1 MKIAKLTPFLSVSPQ
16 IAGAD
21 LGTLAAQGFRAVVNN
36 RPDGEAED
44 QPASAMLAAAA
55 ERVGLDYRHVP
66 AVSGKITDDDVAAF
80 AEALEEVKGPV
91 LAFCRTGTRSTT
103 LWALAE
109 ARHLDP
115 QVILTTA
122 AEAGYDLAALKPR
135 LDVRWRTAELA
146 GSPARVV
153 EFAPAET
160 HDVVIV
166 GGGSAGLATASSLL
180 HRRPSLRIA
189 VIEPRERH
197 YYQPGWT
204 LVGGGVF
211 DRALTE
217 RSMAA
222 VMPEGVRWI
231 RGAVAAFE
239 PERNRVVLE
248 DGTRIAYRTLIA
260 APGIELHWAGVEGL
274 QETLGKNGVT
284 SNYLFEMAPYT
295 WELVQTLKNG
305 RALFTQPPMPIKCA
319 GAPQKAMYLAC
330 DAWRRRGV
338 LPDVAVEFHTATP
351 VLFGVK
357 EFVPPLMAYIEKYGV
372 SLNLT
377 SNLKAVDG
385 PGHKAWF
392 EVKREG
398 GASETVE
405 RSFDMIHVCPPQR
418 APAFVRNSALA
429 DAAGWI
435 EVSPETLQ
443 HPRYG
448 NVFGLGDACS
458 APNAK
463 TAAAAR
469 KQAPVVALNVLAVLD
484 GKGPRALYDGYG
496 SCPLTVERGKIVL
509 AEFGYGGK
517 LLPTFPFIEATKP
530 SRLAWLLKEK
540 MLPTIYWE
548 LMLKGREWLAR
559 PTVLP
564 HEPGA
569 HEAQAACDYTEPGQ
583 RTATRG
589 LNR

>member
-16 IAGAD
+16 IAEAD
-21 LGTLAAQGFRAVVNN
+21 LGALAAQGFRAVINN
-36 RPDGEAED
+36 RPNHEAEG
-44 QPASAMLAAAA
+44 QPASAALAAAA
-55 ERVGLDYRHVP
+55 ERVGLEYRHVP
-66 AVSGKITDDDVAAF
+66 VVSGSITDDHVAAF
-80 AEALEEVKGPV
+80 AAALDEVKGPV
-91 LAFCRTGTRSTT
+91 LAFCRTGTRSTA

-115 QVILTTA
+115 QAILSTA
-122 AEAGYDLAALKPR
+122 GEAGYDLAALKPR
-135 LDVRWRTAELA
+135 LEVRFRTAELA
-146 GSPARVV
+146 ASRDRLV
-153 EFAPAET
+153 EFAPGEI

-166 GGGSAGLATASSLL
+166 GGGAAGLATASSLL
-180 HRRPSLRIA
+180 RRRPSLRIA

-211 DRALTE
+211 DRARTE
-217 RSMAA
+217 RTMAQ
-222 VMPEGVRWI
+222 VMPRGVKWI

-239 PERNRVVLE
+239 PERSRVVLE
-248 DGTRIAYRTLIA
+248 DGARIAYRTLVA
-260 APGIELHWAGVEGL
+260 APGIELHWAGIEGL
-274 QETLGKNGVT
+274 QETLGKDGVT

-295 WELVQTLKNG
+295 WELVQTLKGG

-338 LPDVAVEFHTATP
+338 LTDVAVEFHTATP

-357 EFVPPLMAYIEKYGV
+357 EFVPPLMAYVQKYGIR
-372 SLNLT
+372 LNLT

-385 PGHKAWF
+385 PARKAWF
-392 EVKREG
+392 EVKREDG
-398 GASETVE
+398 VETVE
-405 RSFDMIHVCPPQR
+405 RAFDLIHVCPPQR
-418 APAFVRNSALA
+418 APAFVRDSALA

-484 GKGPRALYDGYG
+484 GQGPRALYDGYG

-517 LLPTFPFIEATKP
+517 LLPTFPFINATRP

-540 MLPTIYWE
+540 LLPTIYWE
-548 LMLKGREWLAR
+548 LMLKGREWLAT

-564 HEPGA
+564 HQPGA
-569 HEAQAACDYTEPGQ
+569 HEAQAACDYSEPDRRIAKG
-583 RTATRG
+583 A
-589 LNR
+589 

>member
-1 MKIAKLTPFLSVSPQ
+1 M
-16 IAGAD
+16 
-21 LGTLAAQGFRAVVNN
+21 
-36 RPDGEAED
+36 
-44 QPASAMLAAAA
+44 
-55 ERVGLDYRHVP
+55 
-66 AVSGKITDDDVAAF
+66 
-80 AEALEEVKGPV
+80 EELKGPV

-115 QVILTTA
+115 DAILTTA
-122 AEAGYDLAALKPR
+122 AEAGYDLGALKPR

-146 GSPARVV
+146 ASPGRLV
-153 EFAPAET
+153 ELAPSEI

-180 HRRPSLRIA
+180 RRRPSLKIA

-211 DRALTE
+211 DRARTE
-217 RSMAA
+217 RTMAD
-222 VMPEGVRWI
+222 VMPRGVKWI

-239 PERNRVVLE
+239 PDRNRVVLE

-274 QETLGKNGVT
+274 QDTLGKNGVT

-295 WELVQTLKNG
+295 WELVQNLRDG
-305 RALFTQPPMPIKCA
+305 QALFTQPPMPIKCA

-330 DAWRRRGV
+330 DAWQRRGV
-338 LPDVAVEFHTATP
+338 LPNVAVEFHTATP

-357 EFVPPLMAYIEKYGV
+357 EFVPPLMQYVQKYNV
-372 SLNLT
+372 ALSLT
-377 SNLKAVDG
+377 SNLKAIDG
-385 PGHKAWF
+385 PARKAWF

-398 GASETVE
+398 GSETVE

-418 APAFVRNSALA
+418 APAFVRESALA
-429 DAAGWI
+429 DGAGWI

-443 HPRYG
+443 HVRYG

-469 KQAPVVALNVLAVLD
+469 KQAPVVAMNVLAVLD
-484 GKGPRALYDGYG
+484 GHGPRALYDGYG

-530 SRLAWLLKEK
+530 SRLAWFLKEK
-540 MLPTIYWE
+540 MLPTIYWQ
-548 LMLKGREWLAR
+548 LMLKGHEWLAK

-569 HEAQAACDYTEPGQ
+569 HEAQAACDYNEPTKAPAQPG
-583 RTATRG
+583 RRAATG
-589 LNR
+589 G

>member
-1 MKIAKLTPFLSVSPQ
+1 MKIAKLTPFLAVSPQ
-16 IAGAD
+16 IAEAD
-21 LGTLAAQGFRAVVNN
+21 LGALAAQGFRAVINN

-44 QPASAMLAAAA
+44 QPESAALAAAA
-55 ERVGLDYRHVP
+55 GRVGLEYRHVP
-66 AVSGKITDDDVAAF
+66 VVSGKITDDDVAAF
-80 AEALEEVKGPV
+80 ARALDAVKGPV

-115 QVILTTA
+115 EAILATA

-135 LDVRWRTAELA
+135 LDVRWRSAELA
-146 GSPARVV
+146 TASPGRVV
-153 EFAPAET
+153 EFAPSET

-180 HRRPSLRIA
+180 RRRPSLRVA

-217 RSMAA
+217 RAMAD
-222 VMPEGVRWI
+222 VMPQGVRWI
-231 RGAVAAFE
+231 RGAVAVFE

-248 DGTRIAYRTLIA
+248 DGTRIAYRTLVV
-260 APGIELHWAGVEGL
+260 APGIELHWAGIEGL
-274 QETLGKNGVT
+274 PETLGKNGVT

-295 WELVQTLKNG
+295 WELVQTLKGG

-330 DAWRRRGV
+330 DYWRRRG
-338 LPDVAVEFHTATP
+338 LLSDIAVEFHTAAP

-357 EFVPPLMAYIEKYGV
+357 EFVPPLMAYVEKYGAA
-372 SLNLT
+372 LNLT
-377 SNLKAVDG
+377 SNLRAVDG
-385 PGHKAWF
+385 PARKAWF
-392 EVKREG
+392 EVKRSDG
-398 GASETVE
+398 TSETVE
-405 RSFDMIHVCPPQR
+405 QSFDMIHVCPPQR
-418 APAFVRNSALA
+418 APAFVRDSALA

-484 GKGPRALYDGYG
+484 GLGPRALYDGYG
-496 SCPLTVERGKIVL
+496 SCPLTVERGKILL

-517 LLPTFPFIEATKP
+517 LLPTFPFITATKP

-548 LMLKGREWLAR
+548 LMLKGREWLAK

-569 HEAQAACDYTEPGQ
+569 HDAQAACDYTEPKQ
-583 RTATRG
+583 RAAKG
-589 LNR
+589 A

>member
-21 LGTLAAQGFRAVVNN
+21 LGTLAAQGFRAVVSN

-548 LMLKGREWLAR
+548 LMVKGREWLAR

>member
-16 IAGAD
+16 IAETD
-21 LGTLAAQGFRAVVNN
+21 LGALAAQGFRAVINN

-44 QPASAMLAAAA
+44 QPVGATLAAAA
-55 ERVGLDYRHVP
+55 ERVGLAYRHLPV
-66 AVSGKITDDDVAAF
+66 VSGKVTDDDVAAF
-80 AEALEEVKGPV
+80 ADALGELKGPV

-103 LWALAE
+103 LWALSE

-115 QVILTTA
+115 DAILATA
-122 AEAGYDLAALKPR
+122 ADAGYDLSALKAR

-146 GSPARVV
+146 TPPGRVV
-153 EFAPAET
+153 EFGPTET

-166 GGGSAGLATASSLL
+166 GGGSAGLATAASLL
-180 HRRPSLRIA
+180 RRRPGLSIA

-211 DRALTE
+211 DRAETE
-217 RSMAA
+217 RPMAT
-222 VMPEGVRWI
+222 VMPKGVRWI
-231 RGAVAAFE
+231 RAAVTAFE

-248 DGTRIAYRTLIA
+248 DGARVAYRTLVA
-260 APGIELHWAGVEGL
+260 APGIELNWGGVEGL
-274 QETLGKNGVT
+274 QETLGRNGVT

-295 WELVQTLKNG
+295 WELIQNLKDG

-330 DAWRRRGV
+330 DHWLRRGV
-338 LPDVAVEFHTATP
+338 LQDIEVAFHTATP

-357 EFVPPLMAYIEKYGV
+357 EFVPPLMAYVEKYGAQ
-372 SLNLT
+372 LNF
-377 SNLKAVDG
+377 SANLKAIDG
-385 PGHKAWF
+385 SARKAWF
-392 EVKREG
+392 EVKRADG
-398 GASETVE
+398 GTERVE
-405 RSFDMIHVCPPQR
+405 RTFDMIHVCPPQR
-418 APAFVRNSALA
+418 APLFVRDSGLA

-469 KQAPVVALNVLAVLD
+469 KQAPVVAENVLAIQD
-484 GKGPRALYDGYG
+484 GRGPRALYDGYG

-509 AEFGYGGK
+509 AEFGYGGR
-517 LLPTFPFIEATKP
+517 LLPTFPFLDATKP
-530 SRLAWLLKEK
+530 SRFAWFLKEK

-548 LMLKGREWLAR
+548 LMLKGREWLAG
-559 PTVLP
+559 PTILP

-569 HEAQAACDYTEPGQ
+569 HEAQAACDYTLPAR
-583 RTATRG
+583 RTAKG
-589 LNR
+589 A

>member
-1 MKIAKLTPFLSVSPQ
+1 MKIAKLTPFLAVSPQ
-16 IAGAD
+16 IAEAD
-21 LGTLAAQGFRAVVNN
+21 LGALAAQGFRAVINN

-44 QPASAMLAAAA
+44 QPESAALAAAA
-55 ERVGLDYRHVP
+55 GRVGLEYRRVP
-66 AVSGKITDDDVAAF
+66 VVSGKITDDDVASF
-80 AEALEEVKGPV
+80 AQALDEVKGPV

-109 ARHLDP
+109 ARHLAP
-115 QVILTTA
+115 EAILATA

-135 LDVRWRTAELA
+135 LDVRWRSPELA
-146 GSPARVV
+146 ASPGRVV
-153 EFAPAET
+153 EFAPSET

-166 GGGSAGLATASSLL
+166 GGGSAGIATASSLL
-180 HRRPSLRIA
+180 RRRPSLKIA

-211 DRALTE
+211 DRAKTE
-217 RSMAA
+217 RTMAS
-222 VMPEGVRWI
+222 VMPRGVRWI

-248 DGTRIAYRTLIA
+248 DGSRIAYRTLVA

-274 QETLGKNGVT
+274 QETLGRNGVT

-295 WELVQTLKNG
+295 WELVQTLKGG

-330 DAWRRRGV
+330 DAWLRRGV
-338 LPDVAVEFHTATP
+338 LQDVAVEFHTAAP

-357 EFVPPLMAYIEKYGV
+357 EFVPPLMAYVEKYGAA
-372 SLNLT
+372 LNLT

-385 PGHKAWF
+385 PGRKAWF
-392 EVKREG
+392 EVKRSDG
-398 GASETVE
+398 TSETVE

-418 APAFVRNSALA
+418 APAFVRDSALA

-448 NVFGLGDACS
+448 NVFSLGDACS

-484 GKGPRALYDGYG
+484 GHGPRALYDGYG
-496 SCPLTVERGKIVL
+496 SCPLTVERGKILL

-517 LLPTFPFIEATKP
+517 LLPTFPFIDATKP
-530 SRLAWLLKEK
+530 SRLAWLFKEK

-548 LMLKGREWLAR
+548 LMLKGREWLAK

-569 HEAQAACDYTEPGQ
+569 HEAQAACDYAEPRQ
-583 RTATRG
+583 RAAKGT
-589 LNR
+589 

>member
-1 MKIAKLTPFLSVSPQ
+1 M
-16 IAGAD
+16 
-21 LGTLAAQGFRAVVNN
+21 
-36 RPDGEAED
+36 
-44 QPASAMLAAAA
+44 
-55 ERVGLDYRHVP
+55 
-66 AVSGKITDDDVAAF
+66 
-80 AEALEEVKGPV
+80 
-91 LAFCRTGTRSTT
+91 
-103 LWALAE
+103 
-109 ARHLDP
+109 
-115 QVILTTA
+115 
-122 AEAGYDLAALKPR
+122 
-135 LDVRWRTAELA
+135 
-146 GSPARVV
+146 
-153 EFAPAET
+153 
-160 HDVVIV
+160 
-166 GGGSAGLATASSLL
+166 
-180 HRRPSLRIA
+180 
-189 VIEPRERH
+189 EPRERH
-197 YYQPGWT
+197 DYQPGWT

-222 VMPEGVRWI
+222 VMPKGVRWI

-248 DGTRIAYRTLIA
+248 DGTRIAYRTLVA

-295 WELVQTLKNG
+295 RKLVQKLEDG

-357 EFVPPLMAYIEKYGV
+357 EFVPSLMAYVEKYGV

-377 SNLKAVDG
+377 SNLKAADG
-385 PGHKAWF
+385 PGRKAWF

-405 RSFDMIHVCPPQR
+405 RTFDMIHVCPPQR
-418 APAFVRNSALA
+418 APAFVRDSALA

-517 LLPTFPFIEATKP
+517 LLPTFSFIEASKP

-540 MLPTIYWE
+540 LLPTIYWQ
-548 LMLKGREWLAR
+548 LMLKGREWLAK
-559 PTVLP
+559 PTILP

-569 HEAQAACDYTEPGQ
+569 HEAQAACGYTEPGR
-583 RTATRG
+583 RTAKG
-589 LNR
+589 A

>member
-1 MKIAKLTPFLSVSPQ
+1 MKIDKLTPFLSVSPQ
-16 IAGAD
+16 IAEAD
-21 LGTLAAQGFRAVVNN
+21 LGALAAQGFRAVISN
-36 RPDGEAED
+36 RPDSEAED
-44 QPASAMLAAAA
+44 QPTSAALGAAAQ
-55 ERVGLDYRHVP
+55 RVGLDYRHVP
-66 AVSGKITDDDVAAF
+66 VVSGRITDGDVAAF
-80 AEALEEVKGPV
+80 AQALDELKGPV

-115 QVILTTA
+115 EAILATA
-122 AEAGYDLAALKPR
+122 AGAGYDLAALKPR
-135 LDVRWRTAELA
+135 LDVRWRTTELA
-146 GSPARVV
+146 ASPGRVV
-153 EFAPAET
+153 EFAPAEI

-166 GGGSAGLATASSLL
+166 GGGAAGLATASSLL
-180 HRRPSLRIA
+180 RRRPSLRIA

-222 VMPEGVRWI
+222 VMPKGVRWI
-231 RGAVAAFE
+231 RGAVVAFE

-248 DGTRIAYRTLIA
+248 DGARIAYRTLVA
-260 APGIELHWAGVEGL
+260 APGIELHWAGIEGL
-274 QETLGKNGVT
+274 QETLGRNGVT

-295 WELVQTLKNG
+295 WELVQTLNDG

-330 DAWRRRGV
+330 DAWSRRGV
-338 LPDVAVEFHTATP
+338 LQDVVVEFHTATP
-351 VLFGVK
+351 ALFGVK
-357 EFVPPLMAYIEKYGV
+357 EFVRPLMAYVEKYGV
-372 SLNLT
+372 ALNVT

-385 PGHKAWF
+385 PGRKAWF
-392 EVKREG
+392 EVKRADG
-398 GASETVE
+398 TSETVE
-405 RSFDMIHVCPPQR
+405 RAFDMIHVCPPQR
-418 APAFVRNSALA
+418 APSLVRDSALA

-435 EVSPETLQ
+435 EVSPETLR

-469 KQAPVVALNVLAVLD
+469 KQAPVVAMNVLAVLD

-496 SCPLTVERGKIVL
+496 SCPLTVERGKILL

-517 LLPTFPFIEATKP
+517 LLPTFPLIDATTP

-540 MLPTIYWE
+540 MLPAIYWE
-548 LMLKGREWLAR
+548 LMLKGREWLAK

-569 HEAQAACDYTEPGQ
+569 HEAQAACDYAGPGQ
-583 RTATRG
+583 RTAKG
-589 LNR
+589 A

>member
-1 MKIAKLTPFLSVSPQ
+1 MKIAELTPFLAVSPQ
-16 IAGAD
+16 IAEAD
-21 LGTLAAQGFRAVVNN
+21 LGALAAQGFQAVINN

-44 QPASAMLAAAA
+44 QPESAALAAAA
-55 ERVGLDYRHVP
+55 GRVGLEYRRVP
-66 AVSGKITDDDVAAF
+66 VVSGKITDEDVASF
-80 AEALEEVKGPV
+80 AQALDEVKGPV

-109 ARHLDP
+109 ARHLAP
-115 QVILTTA
+115 EAILATA

-135 LDVRWRTAELA
+135 LDVRWRSAELA
-146 GSPARVV
+146 TSPGRVV
-153 EFAPAET
+153 EFAPRET

-166 GGGSAGLATASSLL
+166 GGGSAGIATASSLL
-180 HRRPSLRIA
+180 RRRPSLKIA

-211 DRALTE
+211 DRAKTE
-217 RSMAA
+217 RTMAS
-222 VMPEGVRWI
+222 VMPRGVRWI

-248 DGTRIAYRTLIA
+248 DGSRIAYRTLVA

-274 QETLGKNGVT
+274 QETLGRNGVT

-295 WELVQTLKNG
+295 WELVQTLKDG
-305 RALFTQPPMPIKCA
+305 RALFSQPPMPIKCA

-330 DAWRRRGV
+330 DAWLRRGV
-338 LPDVAVEFHTATP
+338 LQDVAVESHTATP

-357 EFVPPLMAYIEKYGV
+357 EFVPPLMAYVKKYDV
-372 SLNLT
+372 ALNLT

-385 PGHKAWF
+385 PGRKAWF
-392 EVKREG
+392 EVKRSDG
-398 GASETVE
+398 TSQTVE
-405 RSFDMIHVCPPQR
+405 RPFDMIHVCPPQR
-418 APAFVRNSALA
+418 APAFVRDSALA

-448 NVFGLGDACS
+448 NVFSLGDACS

-484 GKGPRALYDGYG
+484 GHGPRALYDGYG
-496 SCPLTVERGKIVL
+496 SCPLTVERGKILL

-540 MLPTIYWE
+540 MLPTIYWA
-548 LMLKGREWLAR
+548 LMLKGREWLAK
-559 PTVLP
+559 PAVLP

-569 HEAQAACDYTEPGQ
+569 HEAQAACDYAEPRQ
-583 RTATRG
+583 RAAKGT
-589 LNR
+589 

>member
-1 MKIAKLTPFLSVSPQ
+1 MKVAKLTPFLSVSPQ
-16 IAGAD
+16 IAEAD
-21 LGTLAAQGFRAVVNN
+21 LGTLAAQGFQAVINN
-36 RPDGEAED
+36 RPDGEADD
-44 QPASAMLAAAA
+44 QPTSAALAAAA
-55 ERVGLDYRHVP
+55 ARVGLDYRYVP
-66 AVSGKITDDDVAAF
+66 AVSGRITDDDVVAF
-80 AEALEEVKGPV
+80 DQAMAQVKGPV

-109 ARHLDP
+109 ARHLAP
-115 QVILTTA
+115 PSILATT
-122 AEAGYDLAALKPR
+122 AEAGYDLEALRPR
-135 LDVRWRTAELA
+135 LEVRWRTTELA
-146 GSPARVV
+146 ASPGQLV
-153 EFAPAET
+153 ELAPGEI

-166 GGGSAGLATASSLL
+166 GGGSAGLAAASSLL
-180 HRRPSLRIA
+180 RRRPTLKVA

-211 DRALTE
+211 DRARTE
-217 RSMAA
+217 RAMAD
-222 VMPEGVRWI
+222 VMPKGVKWI

-248 DGTRIAYRTLIA
+248 DGTRIAYRTLVA

-274 QETLGKNGVT
+274 QDTLGKNGVT

-295 WELVQTLKNG
+295 WELIQAQRGG

-330 DAWRRRGV
+330 DAWQRRGV
-338 LPDVAVEFHTATP
+338 LKDVAVEFHTATP
-351 VLFGVK
+351 TLFGVK
-357 EFVPPLMAYIEKYGV
+357 EFVPPLMAYVEKYGAA
-372 SLNLT
+372 LNLT

-385 PGHKAWF
+385 PARKAWF
-392 EVKREG
+392 EVKQADG
-398 GASETVE
+398 SAETVE

-418 APAFVRNSALA
+418 APAFVRDSPLA
-429 DAAGWI
+429 DGAGWV

-484 GKGPRALYDGYG
+484 GEGPRAVYDGYG
-496 SCPLTVERGKIVL
+496 SCPLTVERGKILL

-517 LLPTFPFIEATKP
+517 LLPSFPFIDATKP
-530 SRLAWLLKEK
+530 SRLAWFLKEK
-540 MLPTIYWE
+540 MLPTIYWQ
-548 LMLKGREWLAR
+548 LMLKGHEWLAK

-564 HEPGA
+564 HQPGT
-569 HEAQAACDYTEPGQ
+569 HEAQAACDYNAPAEPQ
-583 RTATRG
+583 KRTATG
-589 LNR
+589 N

>member
-1 MKIAKLTPFLSVSPQ
+1 MKIAELTPFLAVSPQ
-16 IAGAD
+16 IAEAD
-21 LGTLAAQGFRAVVNN
+21 LGALAAQGFQAVINN

-44 QPASAMLAAAA
+44 QPESAALAAAA
-55 ERVGLDYRHVP
+55 GRVGLEYRRVP
-66 AVSGKITDDDVAAF
+66 VVSGKITDEDVASF
-80 AEALEEVKGPV
+80 AQALDEVKGPV

-109 ARHLDP
+109 ARHLAP
-115 QVILTTA
+115 EAILATA

-135 LDVRWRTAELA
+135 LDVRWRSAELA
-146 GSPARVV
+146 TSPGRVV
-153 EFAPAET
+153 EFAPRET

-166 GGGSAGLATASSLL
+166 GGGSAGIATASSLL
-180 HRRPSLRIA
+180 RRRPSLKIA

-211 DRALTE
+211 DRAKTE
-217 RSMAA
+217 RTMAS
-222 VMPEGVRWI
+222 VMPRGVRWI

-248 DGTRIAYRTLIA
+248 DGSRIAYRTLVA

-274 QETLGKNGVT
+274 QETLGRNGVT

-295 WELVQTLKNG
+295 WELVQTLKDG
-305 RALFTQPPMPIKCA
+305 RALFSQPPMPIKCA

-330 DAWRRRGV
+330 DAWLRRGV
-338 LPDVAVEFHTATP
+338 LQDVAVEFHTATP

-357 EFVPPLMAYIEKYGV
+357 EFVPPLMAYVKKYDV
-372 SLNLT
+372 ALNLT

-385 PGHKAWF
+385 PGRKAWF
-392 EVKREG
+392 EVKRSDG
-398 GASETVE
+398 TSQTVE
-405 RSFDMIHVCPPQR
+405 RPFDMIHVCPPQR
-418 APAFVRNSALA
+418 APAFVRDSALA

-448 NVFGLGDACS
+448 NVFSLGDACS

-484 GKGPRALYDGYG
+484 GHGPRALYDGYG
-496 SCPLTVERGKIVL
+496 SCPLTVERGKILL

-540 MLPTIYWE
+540 MLPTIYWA
-548 LMLKGREWLAR
+548 LMLKGREWLAK
-559 PTVLP
+559 PAVLP

-569 HEAQAACDYTEPGQ
+569 HEAQAACDYAEPRQ
-583 RTATRG
+583 RAAKGT
-589 LNR
+589 

>member
-1 MKIAKLTPFLSVSPQ
+1 MKIAKLTPFLAVSPQ
-16 IAGAD
+16 IAEAD
-21 LGTLAAQGFRAVVNN
+21 LGALAAQGFRAVINN

-44 QPASAMLAAAA
+44 QPGSAALSAAAG
-55 ERVGLDYRHVP
+55 RVGLEYRHVP
-66 AVSGKITDDDVAAF
+66 VVSGKITDDDVAAF
-80 AEALEEVKGPV
+80 AQALDEVKGPV

-115 QVILTTA
+115 EAILATA
-122 AEAGYDLAALKPR
+122 AEAGYDLAALRPR
-135 LDVRWRTAELA
+135 LDVRWRSAELA
-146 GSPARVV
+146 ASPGRVV
-153 EFAPAET
+153 EFAPGET

-180 HRRPSLRIA
+180 RRRPSLTIA
-189 VIEPRERH
+189 VVEPRERH

-211 DRALTE
+211 DRARTE

-222 VMPEGVRWI
+222 VMPKGVRWI
-231 RGAVAAFE
+231 RGAVVAFE

-248 DGTRIAYRTLIA
+248 DGTRIAYRTLVA
-260 APGIELHWAGVEGL
+260 APGIELHWAGIEGL
-274 QETLGKNGVT
+274 PKTLGKNGVT

-295 WELVQTLKNG
+295 WELVQTLKRG

-338 LPDVAVEFHTATP
+338 LQDVAVEFHTAAP

-357 EFVPPLMAYIEKYGV
+357 EFVPPLMAYVEKYGAA
-372 SLNLT
+372 LNLT

-385 PGHKAWF
+385 PGRKAWF
-392 EVKREG
+392 EVKRAD

-418 APAFVRNSALA
+418 APAFVRDSALA

-435 EVSPETLQ
+435 EVSPETLR

-448 NVFGLGDACS
+448 NVFALGDACA

-496 SCPLTVERGKIVL
+496 SCPLTVERGKILL

-517 LLPTFPFIEATKP
+517 LLPTFPFINGTKP

-548 LMLKGREWLAR
+548 LMLKGREWLAK

-569 HEAQAACDYTEPGQ
+569 HDAQAACDYTEPKQ
-583 RTATRG
+583 RAAKG
-589 LNR
+589 A